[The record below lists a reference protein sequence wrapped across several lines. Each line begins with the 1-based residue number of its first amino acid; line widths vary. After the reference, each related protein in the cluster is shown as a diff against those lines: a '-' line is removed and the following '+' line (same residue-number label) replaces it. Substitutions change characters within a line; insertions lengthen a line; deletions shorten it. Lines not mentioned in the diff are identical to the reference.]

1 MILERVFRTFGEGLI
16 HPVTGGGFLRAEET
30 HALHFKLGANERV
43 EVHALGD
50 DVAAEGGGRHTHDAE
65 LFAEAL
71 ILLVLE
77 EGDLAFVVFLPVEET
92 VSHQALTGDA
102 FSFLHLDHQ
111 RCASRLTVVAEEI
124 VLGGDVKMQDLHARL
139 GCSHKR
145 VTIHTSMT
153 SSEQLIRIG
162 IIGAGGIVKSRH
174 MPGLRA
180 VPNVQVTQVTNLS
193 LASAEA
199 FCREFAPEAQAVERW
214 EEVASSPE
222 VDVVWIGTHPYMHAE
237 MTCYAL
243 QHGKH
248 VFTQARM
255 AASLPEANQMW
266 EASIRY
272 PELVTALCPAPHG
285 MKGGELVKQLLAEG
299 AIGTPHQVLLH
310 SFNDGWL
317 DATAP
322 AHWRQQSELSGIQI
336 LTLGIYTEVLQRWLG
351 HIVEIEARGNV
362 VIPERNGVEVDI
374 PDFVNVMAKFRSGI
388 EATMLFS
395 GVAAHAPTDK
405 LWIFGSKGTLSYDFN
420 TDDLQLGKR
429 GGKLESVPIPTE
441 MQRSWTVE
449 RDFIAA
455 VRNSS
460 VPRPK
465 PDFSEGMNYMRVVH
479 AVWQAMDAQAAVRVM

>member
-1 MILERVFRTFGEGLI
+1 
-16 HPVTGGGFLRAEET
+16 
-30 HALHFKLGANERV
+30 
-43 EVHALGD
+43 
-50 DVAAEGGGRHTHDAE
+50 
-65 LFAEAL
+65 
-71 ILLVLE
+71 
-77 EGDLAFVVFLPVEET
+77 
-92 VSHQALTGDA
+92 
-102 FSFLHLDHQ
+102 
-111 RCASRLTVVAEEI
+111 
-124 VLGGDVKMQDLHARL
+124 
-139 GCSHKR
+139 
-145 VTIHTSMT
+145 MT
-153 SSEQLIRIG
+153 SPEQPIRVG

-180 VPNVQVTQVTNLS
+180 LPGVHVTHVTNRS

-214 EEVASSPE
+214 EELASSPE

-272 PELVTALCPAPHG
+272 PELVTAICPAPHG
-285 MKGGELVKQLLAEG
+285 MKGGEMVKQLLAEG
-299 AIGTPHQVLLH
+299 AIGTPHQLLLH
-310 SFNDGWL
+310 SFNDAWL
-317 DATAP
+317 DPAAP

-351 HIVEIEARGNV
+351 HITEVEARGNV
-362 VIPERNGVEVDI
+362 VIPRHAGVEVDI
-374 PDFVNVMAKFRSGI
+374 PDFVNVMARFRSGI

-405 LWIFGSKGTLSYDFN
+405 LWIFGSEGTLSYDFN

-429 GGKLESVPIPTE
+429 GGPMQQVTVPAE
-441 MQRSWTVE
+441 MQRRWTVE

-455 VRNSS
+455 VRDSNA
-460 VPRPK
+460 PRPK
-465 PDFSEGMNYMRVVH
+465 PDFNEGMLYMRVVH
-479 AVWQAMDAQAAVRVM
+479 AVWQALESQAAVRVI

>member
-1 MILERVFRTFGEGLI
+1 
-16 HPVTGGGFLRAEET
+16 
-30 HALHFKLGANERV
+30 
-43 EVHALGD
+43 
-50 DVAAEGGGRHTHDAE
+50 
-65 LFAEAL
+65 
-71 ILLVLE
+71 
-77 EGDLAFVVFLPVEET
+77 
-92 VSHQALTGDA
+92 
-102 FSFLHLDHQ
+102 
-111 RCASRLTVVAEEI
+111 
-124 VLGGDVKMQDLHARL
+124 
-139 GCSHKR
+139 
-145 VTIHTSMT
+145 MT
-153 SSEQLIRIG
+153 STEQPIRIG

-180 VPNVQVTQVTNLS
+180 IPNVQIVQVTNRS

-266 EASIRY
+266 EAAIRY
-272 PELVTALCPAPHG
+272 PELVTGICPAPQG
-285 MKGGELVKQLLAEG
+285 MKGGELVKQLIAEG
-299 AIGTPHQVLLH
+299 AIGTPHQALLH
-310 SFNDGWL
+310 SFNDAWL
-317 DATAP
+317 DPNTP
-322 AHWRQQSELSGIQI
+322 AHWRQQSDLSGIQI

-351 HIVEIEARGNV
+351 HIVEVEARGNV
-362 VIPERNGVEVDI
+362 VIPERVGVEVDI
-374 PDFVNVMAKFRSGI
+374 PDFVNVMAKFRGGL

-405 LWIFGSKGTLSYDFN
+405 LWLFGSEGTLSYDFV

-429 GGKLESVPIPTE
+429 GGSMEIQPIPAELERT
-441 MQRSWTVE
+441 WTVE

-455 VRNSS
+455 VRDPAA
-460 VPRPK
+460 PRPT
-465 PDFSEGMNYMRVVH
+465 PTFIEGLCYMRVVE
-479 AVWQAMDAQAAVRVM
+479 AVWRAMEEGDSVEVR